1 MKKIVGKVTPEESKE
16 ILALYERK
24 NGLIELA
31 KAIKVDEDI
40 YDRVV
45 TDLGFTTTKFHDW
58 WDDMSKKYQWEGSPN
73 GHWEINFDSCE
84 ISLVDND

>member
-45 TDLGFTTTKFHDW
+45 TDL
-58 WDDMSKKYQWEGSPN
+58 
-73 GHWEINFDSCE
+73 
-84 ISLVDND
+84 